1 MVQREILMSTDPNHA
16 SAMSP
21 DVSVETTSGETFSV
35 ADSLL
40 DSVLRQP
47 TAARDGSSDP
57 QSAASSL
64 DSFLGAATVQ
74 NSLEHWLGTG
84 WEQESRYQTANSV
97 VTRLSADIAA
107 IDDLLNA
114 QVNAILH
121 HPKFQ
126 KLESCWRGLAFLVR
140 RADLEGDP
148 LIKIRV
154 LPAKWTELE
163 KDFERAV
170 EFDQSQVFRKIYEDE
185 FGMPGGEPFGLMIG
199 DYDVSHR
206 VSKDN
211 LTDDISVL
219 RSLAGVAAS
228 AFCPFLCAA
237 KPELLDL
244 GSISEL
250 QITRDH
256 GKRMSQK
263 DYMKWNSMREDEDA
277 RFLGVLLPRIL
288 MRGPYEDDGS
298 RIDRFQF
305 LEDVRKPDGSGFLWG
320 NPSYAYAA
328 VAMRSFANSGWL
340 ADVRGLRQD
349 EDGGGLVSD
358 LPSLSF
364 PTDATSVIPL
374 PVTEVAITDAL
385 ERQLSDLGLLPLCDC
400 KDTPLGVFASGQSL
414 QKSKK
419 YDTDAATANA
429 KISAMLPYILTVSRF
444 AHYVKVI
451 GKTKTGSYASAEEL
465 EAMLHDWIMD
475 YVTPDREASTSAKSR
490 RPLRA
495 AEISVRSDPSRPGSF
510 HCTMRLAPHYELDEM
525 VGSVRLTTSINGT

>member
-1 MVQREILMSTDPNHA
+1 MSTDPNLA
-16 SAMSP
+16 SSSSP
-21 DVSVETTSGETFSV
+21 EVSFETTPV
-35 ADSLL
+35 AESLL
-40 DSVLRQP
+40 DFVLRQP
-47 TAARDGSSDP
+47 TEGRDESSDQQP
-57 QSAASSL
+57 AASSL
-64 DSFLGAATVQ
+64 DSFLAAASVEQ
-74 NSLEHWLGTG
+74 SLDHWLGAL
-84 WEQESRYQTANSV
+84 WKQDPRYRAADSVAN
-97 VTRLSADIAA
+97 RLSADIAA
-107 IDDLLNA
+107 IDGLLNE

-121 HPKFQ
+121 HPRFQ
-126 KLESCWRGLAFLVR
+126 KLESSWRGLAFLVR
-140 RADLEGDP
+140 RADMEGDP
-148 LIKIRV
+148 LIQIRV
-154 LPAKWTELE
+154 LPATWTELE

-170 EFDQSQVFRKIYEDE
+170 EFDQSQVFRKVYEEE
-185 FGMPGGEPFGLMIG
+185 FGRPGGEPFGLMIG
-199 DYDVSHR
+199 DYDISHR
-206 VSKDN
+206 VSKESR
-211 LTDDISVL
+211 TDDISVL

-244 GSISEL
+244 ESISEL

-256 GKRMSQK
+256 AARMSQK
-263 DYMKWNSMREDEDA
+263 DYIKWNSMREDEDS
-277 RFLGVLLPRIL
+277 RFLGVLLPKIL
-288 MRGPYEDDGS
+288 MRGPYTDDGS

-305 LEDVRKPDGSGFLWG
+305 SEDVRQPDGSGFLWG

-364 PTDATSVIPL
+364 PTDAPSVIPL

-385 ERQLSDLGLLPLCDC
+385 ERQLSDLGMLPLCDC

-414 QKSKK
+414 QKPRK

-429 KISAMLPYILTVSRF
+429 KISAMLPYMLTVSRF

-451 GKTKTGSYASAEEL
+451 GRTKTGSFATADEL
-465 EAMLHDWIMD
+465 ESILHNWIMD

-495 AEISVRSDPSRPGSF
+495 AEISVRPDPSRPGSF

-525 VGSVRLTTSINGT
+525 VGSVRLTTSISGS